1 MKHLIKLL
9 QNYFQ
14 MVFTLL
20 DQVITQKIGPL
31 KSINAHDEDE
41 VVFVRC
47 KHSRYSLISS
57 HVASCPFSLRKI
69 WTIFHYNN
77 TRCFP
82 TWDKHK

>member
-14 MVFTLL
+14 MVFTFL

-31 KSINAHDEDE
+31 KSINAHDADE

-47 KHSRYSLISS
+47 KHSRY
-57 HVASCPFSLRKI
+57 K
-69 WTIFHYNN
+69 
-77 TRCFP
+77 
-82 TWDKHK
+82 